1 MSQPVDETSVIAFLH
16 TSDVHV
22 ATFDALRDRLAP
34 DLKLHHEV
42 RADLLQDMTPGG
54 CCAPGFLS
62 GTRAVLTALAEPPTA
77 LVLCTCSTLGPLAE
91 AIAEAE
97 NLPFLR
103 FDRPMADAAVAQADR
118 IAVMGCLE
126 GAVHAT
132 GLLISDAAR
141 RAGRQIDLQTC
152 CYPELWDLFCD
163 GALAAYHAAI
173 AEQLAKVAATTDLIV
188 LAQAS
193 MAPAL
198 MPGTEIPVPVLSS
211 PELGFRA
218 ALAKIGYAAHC

>member
-1 MSQPVDETSVIAFLH
+1 MSHAVDKAPVIAFLH
-16 TSDVHV
+16 TSDVHI

-34 DLKLHHEV
+34 DVRLHHEV
-42 RADLLQDMTPGG
+42 RADLLQDMAPGG

-62 GTRAVLTALAEPPTA
+62 GTRAVLSALAEPPTA

-91 AIAEAE
+91 AIAEADA
-97 NLPFLR
+97 LPFLR
-103 FDRPMADAAVAQADR
+103 FDRPMAEAAVARADR

-132 GLLISDAAR
+132 GLLISDAACE
-141 RAGRQIDLQTC
+141 AGRQIDLQTR
-152 CYPELWDLFCD
+152 CYPELWELFCA
-163 GALAAYHAAI
+163 GALAEYHTAI
-173 AEQLAKVAATTDLIV
+173 ADRISDVAATVDLIV

-198 MPGTEIPVPVLSS
+198 ASGVAIPVPVLSS
-211 PELGFRA
+211 PEIGFRA
-218 ALAKIGYAAHC
+218 ALAQTGYAAQC

>member
-1 MSQPVDETSVIAFLH
+1 MSGSATKAPVIAFLH
-16 TSDVHV
+16 TSDVHI

-34 DLKLHHEV
+34 DVELLHEV

-62 GTRAVLTALAEPPTA
+62 GTRAVLTALSEPPAA

-97 NLPFLR
+97 DLPFLR
-103 FDRPMADAAVAQADR
+103 FDRPMAEAAIAQADK

-132 GLLISDAAR
+132 QLLISDAAQKS
-141 RAGRQIDLQTC
+141 GRQIDLQSC
-152 CYPELWDLFCD
+152 CYPELWDIFCS
-163 GALAAYHAAI
+163 GELAQYHAAVARHLSAV
-173 AEQLAKVAATTDLIV
+173 AETADLIV

-198 MPGTEIPVPVLSS
+198 ASAAAISVPVLSS

-218 ALAKIGYAAHC
+218 ALAKVGYTAQG